1 MHWSPYPAPPRSL
14 SFGAESMTSHPQQY
28 PPMSQ
33 VSPHT
38 GRPYDRKSGS
48 VPNEMYPPPIATT
61 IPGVETISGTTMD
74 HQVSLSAGAVPP
86 PNYDTWQQ
94 PYPYSKPSDGYGG
107 WYGDHGAHQ
116 PNEHPPPGSN
126 MYYAE
131 R

>member
-1 MHWSPYPAPPRSL
+1 
-14 SFGAESMTSHPQQY
+14 
-28 PPMSQ
+28 MSQ
-33 VSPHT
+33 VAS

-48 VPNEMYPPPIATT
+48 VPSEMYPPPIATT

-86 PNYDTWQQ
+86 PSYDTWQQ
-94 PYPYSKPSDGYGG
+94 SYPYSKPGDGYGA
-107 WYGDHGAHQ
+107 WYGEHPAHQ
-116 PNEHPPPGSN
+116 PEHVHHPNEHPPPGSN